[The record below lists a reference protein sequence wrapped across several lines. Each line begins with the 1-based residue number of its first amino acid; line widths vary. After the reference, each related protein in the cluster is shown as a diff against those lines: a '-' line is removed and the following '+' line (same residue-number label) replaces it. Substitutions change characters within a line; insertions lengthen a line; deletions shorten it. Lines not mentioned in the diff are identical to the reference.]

1 MKWDAI
7 GAVGESLGAIA
18 VFITLGYLALQV
30 QFARREIARSISQS
44 RVEALRTIT
53 LARAT
58 DERLNSLTVRAS
70 AAVGEQSRPF
80 VTGLMEAAGLTLEEA
95 NAVWWDQTAWWAYRV
110 QVIPHLDE
118 LPAGERFEFEART
131 RANYGSPTLAR
142 FWYDSNKGTLNP
154 EAVRY
159 IENLLARPA

>member
-1 MKWDAI
+1 MNWDAI

-44 RVEALRTIT
+44 RAEALRSIT
-53 LARAT
+53 LAHAT
-58 DERLNSLTVRAS
+58 DERLNRLTVRAS
-70 AAVGEQSRPF
+70 AAVGEQPRPF
-80 VTGLMEAAGLTLEEA
+80 VTSLMQAAGLTLEEA

-142 FWYDSNKGTLNP
+142 FWYDSNKGTLIP
-154 EAVRY
+154 ESVRY
-159 IENLLARPA
+159 IENLLALSA